1 MGLSSFYVKNLS
13 PWLRKTSFGERL
25 DIALVA
31 FNANLQFPILIY
43 ANSGSKIFTEA
54 EIEELFG
61 DLDKESIDVAKRFI
75 SRQYRCDSRCL
86 MLHPKYFYTQSEQ
99 SEYKKIRADY
109 RKAIRRYH
117 FPMHRVGPE
126 SLYYH
131 HGLRFAPDF
140 VKKNIFG
147 KLFGDVGGWL
157 GDSTLVFK
165 NYSPAKT
172 IVFEPVAECR
182 KMLLKTMKRNRI
194 SPESFDLQPFGLSN
208 ESGHFDDME
217 FRKLDDFQFDIPFG
231 VLKADIEGYGL
242 RFLQGAKKTIQRDRP
257 LLSLSIYHNED
268 EFAGIY
274 RTLKEWDIDYH
285 CEIKSFA
292 PLASHGEISLFAY
305 PAEWSK

>member
-1 MGLSSFYVKNLS
+1 MSSFYVKNLS

-75 SRQYRCDSRCL
+75 SRQYRCDPRCL

-99 SEYKKIRADY
+99 SEYKKIREDY

-140 VKKNIFG
+140 VKKTFLANYLVMLVVGWGIPHWYLRTILRQRRLCSSRLPNVG
-147 KLFGDVGGWL
+147 KCC
-157 GDSTLVFK
+157 S
-165 NYSPAKT
+165 
-172 IVFEPVAECR
+172 
-182 KMLLKTMKRNRI
+182 
-194 SPESFDLQPFGLSN
+194 
-208 ESGHFDDME
+208 
-217 FRKLDDFQFDIPFG
+217 KL
-231 VLKADIEGYGL
+231 
-242 RFLQGAKKTIQRDRP
+242 
-257 LLSLSIYHNED
+257 
-268 EFAGIY
+268 
-274 RTLKEWDIDYH
+274 
-285 CEIKSFA
+285 
-292 PLASHGEISLFAY
+292 
-305 PAEWSK
+305 